1 MKRIYSIILLFSFF
15 TGVIQ
20 PVMPMV
26 EYIMS
31 EATVMSLFSPDEDS
45 DICFL
50 EDIDLAQDHISENC
64 GCCDTGCDTP
74 DSLLDTDFFPV
85 HLQPV
90 TGYEDQALSVLSLN
104 NRLTDERT
112 FTLFSSTLSPPPRM
126 A

>member
-1 MKRIYSIILLFSFF
+1 MKRIYSLILLFSFF

-26 EYIMS
+26 EYVIS
-31 EATVMSLFSPDEDS
+31 EATMMSLFSPDEES
-45 DICFL
+45 EVCL
-50 EDIDLAQDHISENC
+50 LNEIDQTQAHIAENC
-64 GCCDTGCDTP
+64 SCCDTGSDGT

-90 TGYEDQALSVLSLN
+90 SGYGDQALSVICIN

-112 FTLFSSTLSPPPRM
+112 VTLFSSTLSPPPREV
-126 A
+126 

>member
-1 MKRIYSIILLFSFF
+1 MKRIYSLILLFSFF

-31 EATVMSLFSPDEDS
+31 EATVISLFSSDDES
-45 DICFL
+45 GACL
-50 EDIDLAQDHISENC
+50 LSDIDLTEDHISENC
-64 GCCDTGCDTP
+64 SCCNTGCDAP

-90 TGYEDQALSVLSLN
+90 TGYDDQALSVISLN
-104 NRLTDERT
+104 NRLSDERT